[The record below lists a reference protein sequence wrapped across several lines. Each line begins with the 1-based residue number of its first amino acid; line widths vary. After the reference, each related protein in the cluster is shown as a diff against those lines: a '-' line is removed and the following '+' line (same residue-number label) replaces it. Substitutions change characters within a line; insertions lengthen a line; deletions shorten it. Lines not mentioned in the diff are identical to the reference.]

1 MTKMLPQRVDNTY
14 QGHKLALWLFGLMV
28 FVRIV
33 QCTLII
39 FDGYNTVSKADG
51 IPLATYPA
59 AEASWY
65 DGVGHAPH
73 LEEPERFNRE
83 LAELTRRVLV

>member
-1 MTKMLPQRVDNTY
+1 MNDRSEHTDFEVKGN
-14 QGHKLALWLFGLMV
+14 LALLR
-28 FVRIV
+28 RIV
-33 QCTLII
+33 ALQEPAIVQGLEVEPAMAEHILRVC
-39 FDGYNTVSKADG
+39 
-51 IPLATYPA
+51 PA

-83 LAELTRRVLV
+83 LAALARSTRVPVR